1 MRFPKVSIIIL
12 NWNGWEDTLE
22 CLEFLYQINYPNY
35 EVIVVDN
42 DSVNQSVKRI
52 KSWADET
59 HKIKYFE
66 FFTKDLK
73 SSNYLRYKRKF
84 NLLPSDEKLLLL
96 KNDKNYGFTGGNNIA
111 INQILKERK
120 SDYVLLLNN
129 DTVVDKKFLTELIK
143 VAEKKENIGILG
155 SKIYYYNFHGRK
167 DVIQSVGTK
176 VNLYSAR
183 FYNYGNKQID
193 KKQFENNKFVDC
205 ICGACLLI
213 KREVVQDIGL
223 LNNIFF
229 AYFEDVDWG
238 LRAKKKGYQVACV
251 PNSKI
256 WHKEGMSLKK
266 SPEISLYYCTKNAF
280 LIEKIH
286 ANIFQLSFFLFYYFL
301 IKFPK
306 KIVYCFLF
314 KNKIDMLK
322 NYLKGLKEGLSA

>member
-22 CLEFLYQINYPNY
+22 CLESLYQITYPNY

-42 DSVNQSVKRI
+42 DSKNQSVKKI
-52 KSWADET
+52 KSWAE
-59 HKIKYFE
+59 KAPE
-66 FFTKDLK
+66 
-73 SSNYLRYKRKF
+73 R
-84 NLLPSDEKLLLL
+84 LLIIE
-96 KNDKNYGFTGGNNIA
+96 NDKNYGFTGGNNIA
-111 INQILKERK
+111 INQILKKGRSE
-120 SDYVLLLNN
+120 YILLLNN
-129 DTVVDKKFLTELIK
+129 DTVVDKNFLTELIK

-155 SKIYYYNFHGRK
+155 SKIYYYNFQGRK

-176 VNLYSAR
+176 VNLYTAR
-183 FYNYGNKQID
+183 FSNYGNKQID

-238 LRAKKKGYQVACV
+238 LRAKKKGYQVTCV

-266 SPEISLYYCTKNAF
+266 APEISLYYCTKNAF

-286 ANIFQLSFFLFYYFL
+286 ANFFQLSFFIFYYFL

-306 KIVYCFLF
+306 KIVYCLLF
-314 KNKIDMLK
+314 KDRINVLK
-322 NYLKGLKEGLSA
+322 NYFKGLKEGILNEPI